1 MLAMIFFF
9 FNKKKRS
16 DANEKIVLN
25 TVEEVFK
32 VVVRLMP
39 DVDAE
44 EREVEEI

>member
-1 MLAMIFFF
+1 MLAMTFFF
-9 FNKKKRS
+9 FLIKKRS
-16 DANEKIVLN
+16 DANEKIGLN

-32 VVVRLMP
+32 LVVRLMP

>member
-1 MLAMIFFF
+1 MIFFF

-16 DANEKIVLN
+16 DANEKIGLN

-32 VVVRLMP
+32 LVVRLMP